1 MSSLLQ
7 PAWCGALLQCKQQH
21 AHAVLWKLRA
31 GGSQRAVSPRAE
43 GHVSGCRREGPAEL
57 PCLEVLMEAGYL
69 LVGM

>member
-31 GGSQRAVSPRAE
+31 GGSQRAE
-43 GHVSGCRREGPAEL
+43 GHVSDCRREGPAEL
-57 PCLEVLMEAGYL
+57 SCPEVLMEAGYL
-69 LVGM
+69 LVGT